1 VCVPTLTCAPLVYTE
16 HDSAKQAKNE
26 GKTRKKRRRRHQPV
40 GLRTP
45 RRLLGHISMM
55 DVKAYI
61 NAQMPTLSVA
71 RDRDVQ
77 CRDDEFTS
85 RVYLSN
91 DYQGKTK
98 VEFLDQAHLSC
109 SSQSEFFFI
118 YFFIIRLL
126 HIIHTLFLP
135 FLYIYRSEDVSSSE
149 GGGEKLHYLVKL
161 HYLFLFTLSFCFLM
175 IIPLVFAFL
184 SIIAHTLHTP
194 SRCVTSIFTYIWF
207 PFSFLFFFFTA
218 YRPTTYFWFRQLVV
232 QLLS

>member
-98 VEFLDQAHLSC
+98 VEFWIKLISVVHLN
-109 SSQSEFFFI
+109 
-118 YFFIIRLL
+118 LN
-126 HIIHTLFLP
+126 
-135 FLYIYRSEDVSSSE
+135 
-149 GGGEKLHYLVKL
+149 
-161 HYLFLFTLSFCFLM
+161 
-175 IIPLVFAFL
+175 
-184 SIIAHTLHTP
+184 
-194 SRCVTSIFTYIWF
+194 
-207 PFSFLFFFFTA
+207 SFLFIS
-218 YRPTTYFWFRQLVV
+218 
-232 QLLS
+232 LLSDYYTSFIRYFFLSYIYTDPRTYRHLRGEVKSCTTL